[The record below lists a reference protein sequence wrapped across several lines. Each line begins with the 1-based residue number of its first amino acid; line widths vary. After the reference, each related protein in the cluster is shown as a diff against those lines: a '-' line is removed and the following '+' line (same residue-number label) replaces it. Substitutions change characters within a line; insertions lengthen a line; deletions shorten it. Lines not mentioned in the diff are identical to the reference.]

1 MLPDENA
8 SMRSECQPKNMRSC
22 ENHGPA
28 FRAGRK
34 TLHNGVGETHPLSEF
49 LAGVCFW
56 LLSRRAENTSIDS
69 IIFKCASDVAPQSK
83 DRTAATEAC
92 PAALYQ
98 RPS

>member
-8 SMRSECQPKNMRSC
+8 SMRSECQPQNMRSC

-34 TLHNGVGETHPLSEF
+34 MAHQGVGKMHPLFEF
-49 LAGVCFW
+49 FGGLRPW
-56 LLSRRAENTSIDS
+56 PLNRRRGEQSTQS

-83 DRTAATEAC
+83 DRTAETEAG